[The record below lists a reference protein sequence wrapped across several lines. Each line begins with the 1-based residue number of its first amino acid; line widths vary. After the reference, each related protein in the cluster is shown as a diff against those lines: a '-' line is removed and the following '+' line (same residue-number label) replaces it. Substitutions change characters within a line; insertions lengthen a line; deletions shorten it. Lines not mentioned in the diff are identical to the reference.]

1 MKWPNRWIFY
11 NFVCFSATR
20 YPTELVESHLLG
32 GQSMFASI
40 VIGAEIDCWNIPGH
54 KKAARD
60 FSAGGFFC
68 GRELLLLFE
77 HSLCGGEARDG
88 DAER

>member
-1 MKWPNRWIFY
+1 
-11 NFVCFSATR
+11 
-20 YPTELVESHLLG
+20 
-32 GQSMFASI
+32 MFASI

-77 HSLCGGEARDG
+77 HGLCGGEARDG